1 MLDED
6 PLTLRPVAIIGVCNR
21 KGRTM
26 KRLLACA
33 FVAFAGL
40 VVAPA
45 VASASATSG
54 TEHFQLTE
62 VNNSPGAI
70 LARGVFTA
78 SGIDYSKN
86 NTSLEVFADG
96 AFTIHHP
103 GGTQTPPTINP
114 KTCLATFTITGAYT
128 INNGYGRYQGIKGS
142 GTYVARVTGVLP
154 RKPNGTC
161 GFGEP
166 FSTVTRIAAHGPI
179 SF

>member
-1 MLDED
+1 
-6 PLTLRPVAIIGVCNR
+6 
-21 KGRTM
+21 M

-45 VASASATSG
+45 LASASPTSG

-62 VNNSPGAI
+62 ANNTPGAI

-78 SGIDYSKN
+78 SGVDYSKN

-103 GGTQTPPTINP
+103 GGNFSFTINP
-114 KTCLATFTITGAYT
+114 RTCLAKITITGSYT

-142 GTYVARVTGVLP
+142 GTYVANETGVVP
-154 RKPNGTC
+154 RKANGTC
-161 GFGEP
+161 SQRGEP
-166 FSTVTRIAAHGPI
+166 FGTVTHITAHGPI